1 MLRAAV
7 EKCGSCKGRCA
18 ASRNY
23 ICYMACVRC
32 ASSSPLL
39 SRTVCPIWS
48 SPEGH
53 RRTCCEKE
61 SPDEAG
67 SVQTMKAP
75 AMVINHQPPRWQ
87 AGTSMRAERKSRAM
101 SEPIGRHS
109 CPGVPLHCDAATSH
123 RIHIFSLHTTDI
135 CNIWRSQAPR
145 SAISIPSHTI
155 VRRLG
160 WLSDWRRMK
169 WTKSGIEDDIGVPK
183 GP

>member
-7 EKCGSCKGRCA
+7 ERRGSCKRRCA

-23 ICYMACVRC
+23 ICYMACVMC
-32 ASSSPLL
+32 ASSSPCYQELL
-39 SRTVCPIWS
+39 VRFGVRLEDTEEHVVRKSLPA
-48 SPEGH
+48 
-53 RRTCCEKE
+53 RRAVFSDE
-61 SPDEAG
+61 SPRH
-67 SVQTMKAP
+67 
-75 AMVINHQPPRWQ
+75 HQPPTTKV
-87 AGTSMRAERKSRAM
+87 AGTRTTMRAERESRAM

-160 WLSDWRRMK
+160 LLSDWR
-169 WTKSGIEDDIGVPK
+169 
-183 GP
+183 